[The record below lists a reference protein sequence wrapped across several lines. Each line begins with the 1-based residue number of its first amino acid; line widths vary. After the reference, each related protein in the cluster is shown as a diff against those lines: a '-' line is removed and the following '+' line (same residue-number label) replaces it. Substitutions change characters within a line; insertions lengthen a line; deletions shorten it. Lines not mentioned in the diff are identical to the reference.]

1 MEKKEEEESLLKIE
15 DNLKYIRFE
24 LLNITIKKIATY
36 KINNLFRITDIYN
49 VPDRDKIVGG
59 IQVTGKL
66 NKYDTVKLIANNK
79 KIVIKIN
86 TIFKKN
92 INSTQIQHN
101 ETGSISFKI
110 TDNIKLTKYMF
121 I

>member
-1 MEKKEEEESLLKIE
+1 MIIICYRDKTDYTQFLENYCKLFDIKYIYVNYFNKIE

-66 NKYDTVKLIANNK
+66 NKYDTVKLIANN
-79 KIVIKIN
+79 
-86 TIFKKN
+86 
-92 INSTQIQHN
+92 IQ
-101 ETGSISFKI
+101 F
-110 TDNIKLTKYMF
+110 Y
-121 I
+121 